1 MLMSMKR
8 DARKLQPIVQEELR
22 RRAVAAIHGGMRQ
35 VEAAE
40 VFGVARKTV
49 WQWLT
54 AYATSGDSGLAARKR
69 GPKGGG
75 GKLKGWQAAAI
86 CNLIRDHHPEQLKL
100 PFVLWT
106 SEAVQR
112 LIARRFGVK
121 LSARSVRR
129 YLQGWGFTP
138 QKPVRRAYERDP
150 VAVTRWLDQE
160 YPVIRARSKVEKAK
174 LYWGDAMGARS
185 DHQAGRSYAPR
196 GQTPIRPGTGNRFGA
211 NVLSAITNRGDL
223 AFMVFKRHFT
233 ARVFVRFLRRLVKH
247 TERKVFLIV
256 DGHPVHRSQTVRN
269 WLDRHRAWMEMF
281 FLPAYSPD
289 LNPDEM
295 LNQDIK
301 ANAVGRKRARTQ
313 SELMRNLRGYLNCRR
328 DNPSMVMRYFHE
340 KSVRY
345 AAV

>member
-1 MLMSMKR
+1 MLMRMKR

-54 AYATSGDSGLAARKR
+54 AYTTSGESGLAARKR

-112 LIARRFGVK
+112 MIARRFGVK
-121 LSARSVRR
+121 LSAR
-129 YLQGWGFTP
+129 
-138 QKPVRRAYERDP
+138 PVRRH
-150 VAVTRWLDQE
+150 LQ
-160 YPVIRARSKVEKAK
+160 
-174 LYWGDAMGARS
+174 G
-185 DHQAGRSYAPR
+185 GRSYAPR

-281 FLPAYSPD
+281 FLPAYKP
-289 LNPDEM
+289 
-295 LNQDIK
+295 
-301 ANAVGRKRARTQ
+301 G
-313 SELMRNLRGYLNCRR
+313 SE
-328 DNPSMVMRYFHE
+328 
-340 KSVRY
+340 
-345 AAV
+345 

>member
-1 MLMSMKR
+1 MKR

-54 AYATSGDSGLAARKR
+54 AYATSGDSGLGARKR

-121 LSARSVRR
+121 LSGSVGPA
-129 YLQGWGFTP
+129 LSSGLG
-138 QKPVRRAYERDP
+138 V
-150 VAVTRWLDQE
+150 
-160 YPVIRARSKVEKAK
+160 YPAKA
-174 LYWGDAMGARS
+174 GS
-185 DHQAGRSYAPR
+185 AG
-196 GQTPIRPGTGNRFGA
+196 
-211 NVLSAITNRGDL
+211 L
-223 AFMVFKRHFT
+223 
-233 ARVFVRFLRRLVKH
+233 
-247 TERKVFLIV
+247 
-256 DGHPVHRSQTVRN
+256 
-269 WLDRHRAWMEMF
+269 
-281 FLPAYSPD
+281 
-289 LNPDEM
+289 
-295 LNQDIK
+295 
-301 ANAVGRKRARTQ
+301 
-313 SELMRNLRGYLNCRR
+313 
-328 DNPSMVMRYFHE
+328 
-340 KSVRY
+340 
-345 AAV
+345 

>member
-1 MLMSMKR
+1 MVMSMKR

-22 RRAVAAIHGGMRQ
+22 RRAIAAIHGGMRQ

-54 AYATSGDSGLAARKR
+54 AYTTSGDSGLGARKR

-106 SEAVQR
+106 SEAIQR

-121 LSARSVRR
+121 LSARAVRR

-138 QKPVRRAYERDP
+138 QKPGRRAHEREP
-150 VAVTRWLDQE
+150 GAVTRWLDQE

-174 LYWGDAMGARS
+174 LYWGGARGARS
-185 DHQAGRSYAPR
+185 GTR
-196 GQTPIRPGTGNRFGA
+196 GGGA
-211 NVLSAITNRGDL
+211 SR
-223 AFMVFKRHFT
+223 
-233 ARVFVRFLRRLVKH
+233 
-247 TERKVFLIV
+247 
-256 DGHPVHRSQTVRN
+256 
-269 WLDRHRAWMEMF
+269 
-281 FLPAYSPD
+281 
-289 LNPDEM
+289 
-295 LNQDIK
+295 
-301 ANAVGRKRARTQ
+301 
-313 SELMRNLRGYLNCRR
+313 
-328 DNPSMVMRYFHE
+328 
-340 KSVRY
+340 
-345 AAV
+345 

>member
-1 MLMSMKR
+1 MKR
-8 DARKLQPIVQEELR
+8 DARKLQPVVQEELR
-22 RRAVAAIHGGMRQ
+22 RRVVAAIHGGMQQ
-35 VEAAE
+35 VEGAK
-40 VFGVARKTV
+40 VFGVARKTI
-49 WQWLT
+49 WQWLK
-54 AYATSGDSGLAARKR
+54 AYAASGDPGLAARKR
-69 GPKGGG
+69 GPKGG

-86 CNLIRDHHPEQLKL
+86 CNLIRDRHPEQLKL

-150 VAVTRWLDQE
+150 VAVTRWLEQQ
-160 YPVIRARSKVEKAK
+160 YPAIRARSKLEKAK

-223 AFMVFKRHFT
+223 AFMVFKRQFS
-233 ARVFVRFLRRLVKH
+233 AKVFLRFLRRLIKH
-247 TERKVFLIV
+247 AGRKVFLIV
-256 DGHPVHRSQTVRN
+256 DGHPVHRSQAVRN
-269 WLDRHRAWMEMF
+269 WLERHRRRMEMF

-295 LNQDIK
+295 LNQDVK
-301 ANAVGRKRARTQ
+301 ANAVGRKRARNQ
-313 SELMRNLRGYLNCRR
+313 PELMRNLRGYLNRR
-328 DNPSMVMRYFHE
+328 RANPSLVMRYFHE
-340 KSVRY
+340 NSVRY
-345 AAV
+345 AAH

>member
-54 AYATSGDSGLAARKR
+54 AYTPSGDSSLAARKR

-106 SEAVQR
+106 SEAIQR

-129 YLQGWGFTP
+129 HTTGWGGT
-138 QKPVRRAYERDP
+138 
-150 VAVTRWLDQE
+150 
-160 YPVIRARSKVEKAK
+160 
-174 LYWGDAMGARS
+174 
-185 DHQAGRSYAPR
+185 PR
-196 GQTPIRPGTGNRFGA
+196 GGRLRYGPGQATVSGQTSFRRLPIEVTWR
-211 NVLSAITNRGDL
+211 SWCSRGI
-223 AFMVFKRHFT
+223 
-233 ARVFVRFLRRLVKH
+233 LRRGCLFGFCVDWSSIPS
-247 TERKVFLIV
+247 ER
-256 DGHPVHRSQTVRN
+256 
-269 WLDRHRAWMEMF
+269 F
-281 FLPAYSPD
+281 F
-289 LNPDEM
+289 
-295 LNQDIK
+295 
-301 ANAVGRKRARTQ
+301 
-313 SELMRNLRGYLNCRR
+313 
-328 DNPSMVMRYFHE
+328 
-340 KSVRY
+340 
-345 AAV
+345 